1 MRNEMLAW
9 MKRTEDPALVA
20 LENRAS
26 PAALKQFVTADPEKP
41 DVGTKRK
48 MAARSGRMWSSACK
62 PTRNP
67 IESIA
72 NNGIRFTNGYV
83 SSPVCSPA

>member
-9 MKRTEDPALVA
+9 MKRTEDPALVT

-41 DVGTKRK
+41 DAGTKQKKKKGGGKKRK
-48 MAARSGRMWSSACK
+48 K
-62 PTRNP
+62 V
-67 IESIA
+67 E
-72 NNGIRFTNGYV
+72 
-83 SSPVCSPA
+83 